1 MTHQKALKTGIIAA
15 ILLVTA
21 SQNADVVILYVDGHS
36 ARTGRDRTEGE
47 GQDTA
52 NIKLPSHQ
60 VESDQRCDGRRQT
73 DRCYCIDETSSGSR
87 SLSSTAS
94 RPFSLLSTADRP
106 GSCDL

>member
-60 VESDQRCDGRRQT
+60 GELINAVTAVDKPTVAIVSMRRPQGLAAVI
-73 DRCYCIDETSSGSR
+73 DRLPAI
-87 SLSSTAS
+87 LTA
-94 RPFSLLSTADRP
+94 
-106 GSCDL
+106 

>member
-1 MTHQKALKTGIIAA
+1 MTHQKALKTGIIVR

-60 VESDQRCDGRRQT
+60 VELINAVTAVDKPTVAIVLMRRPQGLAAVI
-73 DRCYCIDETSSGSR
+73 DRLPAI
-87 SLSSTAS
+87 LTA
-94 RPFSLLSTADRP
+94 
-106 GSCDL
+106 